1 MSHVVVKREFEEL
14 IDTWAAVGQIGTGF
28 TFTEGPI
35 WHPVDHYLLFS
46 DMPADVR
53 RRWDQRGGVREV
65 KRPSNK
71 CNGMTYDAGPEPDR
85 VRACHLQ
92 PGARAPRRAARGA
105 CVALRGLRAQQ
116 PQRRRREV
124 GRLDLFLR
132 PLVRAHAGRMASSGR
147 ASSASR
153 ASIACRRAAAR
164 RSCWS
169 SGTCSTS
176 PTGCASRPTSTG
188 STSTTPCRR

>member
-1 MSHVVVKREFEEL
+1 MSHVIVKREFEEL
-14 IDTWAAVGQIGTGF
+14 IDSWAAVGQVGTGF

-71 CNGMTYDAGPEPDR
+71 CNGMTYDQDLNLIVCEHATSSLVRETPD
-85 VRACHLQ
+85 
-92 PGARAPRRAARGA
+92 G
-105 CVALRGLRAQQ
+105 
-116 PQRRRREV
+116 RREV
-124 GRLDLFLR
+124 LASHFEGMSSTVPTTSASDLTGRSIFRIRGTAACRCTAL
-132 PLVRAHAGRMASSGR
+132 SGR
-147 ASSASR
+147 ASSAFRVST
-153 ASIACRRAAAR
+153 ACHPVAER

-169 SGTCSTS
+169 IATCSTS
-176 PTGCASRPTSTG
+176 RTACASRPTSTA
-188 STSTTPCRR
+188 STSTIRCRC